1 MCPRGAIIAGGKGT
15 RIRSISGDLIPKA
28 LVPVAGQPIVFWL
41 LKLFARYGIREISV
55 IAGHLAD
62 LLVAGMSGEA
72 KELGLSLEYFIEKE
86 PLGTA
91 GGLMNAK
98 DFFCSGDFL
107 VSYCDIMVDMNF
119 TRLLDF
125 HQSRK
130 SKATIVSHPNDHPH
144 ESDLLSTDKQGR
156 ITAILSRNNRPAGF
170 YPNLVPAAV
179 YCLNHE
185 IFDFIIPNEKQD
197 FIADVFP
204 RMLKEGKPV
213 YAYNTPEYL
222 RDMGTPGR
230 YAMVE
235 NDIRQ
240 GKVAAMNSSFRRP
253 AVFFDRDGV
262 LVKEPG
268 GMGVLSHMDLEVL
281 SGAAEAV
288 KLVNDS
294 GWLAIAATNQPQV
307 AKGFVSFA
315 ELDYI
320 HAKLETL
327 LGQGHAKLDRIYY
340 CPHHPERGFEG
351 EVAELKIDCLCRK
364 PKPGLLRK
372 AVDELPVDVS
382 QSCMIGDSFRDVGAA
397 RALGLYAYGVRTGVG
412 CRDCGGAFQPDLI
425 FADVLEAVNFL
436 TAEQKQIAVL
446 AEFVAE
452 SVKTAVRPFVV
463 GICGFSRSGKSTF
476 AHGIVRELRKKG
488 IGALHVKLDGWILP
502 RSKRISNPG
511 SEERN
516 QASLYPLLLE
526 QLLAGKEIVGAGYWE
541 ADREASAL
549 VRYLFRDERVVLL
562 DGLYACHA
570 GIRNKLDWSV
580 YLETEE
586 EVLQSRF
593 REFYRWKGDDEDTVE
608 SLLSERIEEE
618 WPSILKQRQG
628 ADKVLYFKFHAPG
641 ETRK

>member
-1 MCPRGAIIAGGKGT
+1 VCFRGAIIAGGKGT

-28 LVPVAGQPIVFWL
+28 LVPVGGLPSVFWL
-41 LKLFARYGIREISV
+41 LRLFARYGIRELAV

-62 LLVAGMSGEA
+62 LLVAGISGEA

-91 GGLMNAK
+91 GGLLTAK
-98 DFFCSGDFL
+98 DFFGSGDFC
-107 VSYCDIMVDMNF
+107 VSYCDIVVDMDL
-119 TRLLDF
+119 TRLLYF
-125 HQSRK
+125 HQSRNA
-130 SKATIVSHPNDHPH
+130 KATIVSHPNDHPH
-144 ESDLLSTDKQGR
+144 ESDLLSTDRHGR
-156 ITAILSRNNRPAGF
+156 ITAILPKHGRPPGF

-185 IFDFIIPNEKQD
+185 IFDFIIPNQKQD
-197 FIADVFP
+197 FIVDVFP

-262 LVKEPG
+262 LVGEPG
-268 GMGVLSHMDLEVL
+268 GMGVLSHMDLEIL
-281 SGAAEAV
+281 PGAAEAV

-307 AKGFVSFA
+307 AKGFLSFA
-315 ELDYI
+315 ELDYM

-327 LGQGHAKLDRIYY
+327 LGNGYAKLDRIYY
-340 CPHHPERGFEG
+340 CPHHPERGFDG
-351 EVAELKIDCLCRK
+351 EVAELKIDCQCRK
-364 PKPGLLRK
+364 PKPGLLEK

-412 CRDCGGAFQPDLI
+412 CRDCAGSFQPDLI
-425 FADVLEAVNFL
+425 FSDVLEAVNFL
-436 TAEQKQIAVL
+436 TAVPQQIADL
-446 AEFVAE
+446 AESIAE
-452 SVKTAVRPFVV
+452 NAKTAVGHFVV

-476 AHGIVRELRKKG
+476 THGILRELRKKG

-502 RSKRISNPG
+502 RSRRILNPG

-516 QASLYPLLLE
+516 QVLLYPLVLE
-526 QLLAGKEIVGAGYWE
+526 KLLAGEQIAGAGYCE
-541 ADREASAL
+541 ADREAYEP
-549 VRYLFRDERVVLL
+549 VRYLLRDEKVVLL

-580 YLETEE
+580 YLEAEE
-586 EVLQSRF
+586 EVLRSRF
-593 REFYRWKGDDEDTVE
+593 REFYCWKGDDARAVE

-618 WPSILKQRQG
+618 WPSVSKQRQD
-628 ADKVLYFKFHAPG
+628 ADKVLSFNFHAPK
-641 ETRK
+641 ETR

>member
-1 MCPRGAIIAGGKGT
+1 VCHKGAIIAGGKGT

-28 LVPVAGQPIVFWL
+28 LVPVAGLPIVSWL
-41 LKLFARYGIREISV
+41 LRLFVRYGIREIAV

-72 KELGLSLEYFIEKE
+72 TELGLSLEYFIEKE

-91 GGLMNAK
+91 GGLLNAK
-98 DFFCSGDFL
+98 DFFGSGDFL
-107 VSYCDIMVDMNF
+107 VSYCDILVDMDL

-125 HQSRK
+125 HQSRNA
-130 SKATIVSHPNDHPH
+130 KATIVSHPNDHPH

-156 ITAILSRNNRPAGF
+156 ITAILSRNGRPAGF
-170 YPNLVPAAV
+170 YPNLVPSAV

-197 FIADVFP
+197 FIVDVFP
-204 RMLKEGKPV
+204 RMLEGGKPV

-230 YAMVE
+230 YLMVE

-240 GKVAAMNSSFRRP
+240 GKVAAMNSSLTRP

-262 LVKEPG
+262 LVREPD
-268 GMGVLSHMDLEVL
+268 GMDVLSHMDLEL
-281 SGAAEAV
+281 LPGAAEAV

-294 GWLAIAATNQPQV
+294 GRLAIVATNQPQV
-307 AKGFVSFA
+307 AKGFVSFD

-327 LGQGHAKLDRIYY
+327 LGHGHAKLDRIYY

-351 EVAELKIDCLCRK
+351 EVVELKIDCLCRK
-364 PKPGLLRK
+364 PKPGLLEK

-412 CRDCGGAFQPDLI
+412 CRDCADSFQPDLI
-425 FADVLEAVNFL
+425 FSDVLEAVNFL
-436 TAEQKQIAVL
+436 VAEPQQIAVL
-446 AEFVAE
+446 AESISE
-452 SVKTAVRPFVV
+452 SVKTSVRPFVAGV
-463 GICGFSRSGKSTF
+463 CGLSRSGKSTF
-476 AHGIVRELRKKG
+476 AHGLLRELRKKG
-488 IGALHVKLDGWILP
+488 IAVLHVKLDGWILP

-516 QASLYPLLLE
+516 QVSLYPLLLE
-526 QLLAGKEIVGAGYWE
+526 RLLAGKEIVGGGYSE
-541 ADREASAL
+541 AEREAYNP
-549 VRYLFRDERVVLL
+549 VRYLLRDERVVLL

-586 EVLQSRF
+586 EVLRSRF
-593 REFYRWKGDDEDTVE
+593 REFYRWKGDDADTVE
-608 SLLSERIEEE
+608 SLLSERTEEE
-618 WPSILKQRQG
+618 WPSVLKQRQC
-628 ADKVLYFKFHAPG
+628 ADKVLCFKFHALK
-641 ETRK
+641 ETR